1 MRRLYSFLLSSLLPL
16 FLLRLW
22 WRGFAN
28 PAYRERWRERL
39 GRYAT
44 PSSLTRPL
52 WIHAVSVGEVGAAG
66 PLIKALRAQHP
77 ALPILITTTTPT
89 GFDTVERV
97 LGVDFVHAYFPY
109 DYTAAVARFVA
120 HFAPRALVLMETELW
135 PNVIYHSRRR
145 GLPVFLVNGRLA
157 EKSTR
162 RYARLGSLVRE
173 MVGALSGAAMQT
185 TNDRARLCELGAD
198 PARVEVTGSLKF
210 DVAIPA
216 SIFEEAAA
224 LRRDLGAQ
232 RPILMAGSTRPG
244 EEALLLGVCRALKA
258 QFDSLLLILAPR
270 HPERFAEVA
279 ELCRKQG
286 LTLQTR
292 QHGTRCVPEIE
303 IFLLDTMG
311 EMTRFYAAS
320 DVAFVGGSLVPLG
333 GHNLLEPAALGVP
346 VVAGPH
352 LFNFAEI
359 AQKLSEGGALSVG
372 QNAADITAHVAALL
386 DDSDARDHAGCGGRA
401 IVEANRGA
409 TARVLAMLSRH
420 PDLNLGD

>member
-1 MRRLYSFLLSSLLPL
+1 MRRLYSFLISSLLPL

-22 WRGFAN
+22 WRGFSN

-44 PSSLTRPL
+44 SSSLTRPL

-77 ALPILITTTTPT
+77 TLPILVTTTTPT

-109 DYTAAVARFVA
+109 DHTPTVARFVE

-135 PNVIYHSRRR
+135 PNVIHQCAQR

-162 RYARLGSLVRE
+162 RYARLGGLVRA

-185 TNDRARLCELGAD
+185 TNDRVRLCALGAD

-232 RPILMAGSTRPG
+232 RPIVMAGSTRPG
-244 EEALLLGVCRALKA
+244 EEALLLAIFRALKA
-258 QFDSLLLILAPR
+258 QFGSLLLILAPR

-292 QHGTRCVPEIE
+292 QHGTRCTPEVE

-311 EMTRFYAAS
+311 EMARFYAAS

-359 AQKLSEGGALSVG
+359 AEKLIAGGALSVG
-372 QNAADITAHVAALL
+372 PNAAAITTHVAALL
-386 DDSDARDHAGCGGRA
+386 DDSDARDDAGRA
-401 IVEANRGA
+401 GRTIVEANRGA

-420 PDLNLGD
+420 PDLNLSD